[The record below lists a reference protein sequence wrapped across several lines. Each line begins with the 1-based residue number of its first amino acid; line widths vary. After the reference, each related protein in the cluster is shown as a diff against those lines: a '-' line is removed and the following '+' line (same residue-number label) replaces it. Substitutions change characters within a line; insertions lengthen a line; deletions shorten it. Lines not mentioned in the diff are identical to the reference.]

1 MKYGLREVIFT
12 VLLLAIPAGAWW
24 FVFRPNNARAA
35 EMLQQIDAKREKLKA
50 LNHATATIGDLKR
63 KIASLKAAI
72 GFLQSR
78 LPDEQEI
85 DKVLQET
92 WKLAELNQLKTRSIR
107 TLAWREDR
115 AFTATGA
122 SQAELPIEV
131 QLEGDFVGF
140 YTFLQAL
147 ENQPRIMRI
156 RRVKLARSKKAP
168 IGHVLATFEMSIFFE
183 RNTAGKKWSTKN
195 PT

>member
-1 MKYGLREVIFT
+1 MKYGLREAVFT
-12 VLLLAIPAGAWW
+12 VLLLAVPAGAWW
-24 FVFRPNNARAA
+24 FVFRPNNARSA
-35 EMLQQIDAKREKLKA
+35 EMLRQIDAKREKLKA

-63 KIASLKAAI
+63 KIGSLETAI

-92 WKLAELNQLKTRSIR
+92 WKLAESNQLKTRSIR

-115 AFTATGA
+115 AFTATGG
-122 SQAELPIEV
+122 SQVELPIEV

-147 ENQPRIMRI
+147 ENQPRIMRV
-156 RRVKLARSKKAP
+156 RSVKLARPKKAP
-168 IGHVLATFEMSIFFE
+168 VGHVLATFEMSIFFE
-183 RNTAGKKWSTKN
+183 RRTAGKK
-195 PT
+195 